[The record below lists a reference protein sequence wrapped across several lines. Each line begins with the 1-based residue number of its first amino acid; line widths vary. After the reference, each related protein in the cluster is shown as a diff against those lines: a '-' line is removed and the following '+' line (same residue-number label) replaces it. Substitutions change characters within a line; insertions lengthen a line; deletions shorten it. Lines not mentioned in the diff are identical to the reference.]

1 MKTARDG
8 IWVGGVASGVIVG
21 AAGTLNGSD
30 PILAVIIGVVL
41 GVVIGVIIGTVAM
54 FRPVQKAYPYAV
66 LGAVI
71 GLIAFTFAPVLG
83 IKLNDIVSSS
93 WIGAV
98 SGLFFGSIV
107 GYLTGRVVM
116 PVVVAAVDKS
126 KG

>member
-1 MKTARDG
+1 MREAKNG
-8 IWVGGVASGVIVG
+8 LWVGGVTSGVAVG
-21 AAGTLNGSD
+21 VAGTLNGSD
-30 PILAVIIGVVL
+30 PVLAVVIGAVL

-71 GLIAFTFAPVLG
+71 GLVAFTFAPVLG

-98 SGLFFGSIV
+98 SGLFFGSII

-116 PVVVAAVDKS
+116 PAVASVVDTS